1 MPAVDEKTFTKEILD
16 PKGLRKMACKTT
28 GDSLSIAH
36 VTHLLLMKRSDLL
49 PSAFWVSSQA
59 GSSLFLASSA
69 WMVSGLTPSPL
80 INSLIPVATAIPI
93 LINIKERLDGYWL
106 QVASILALLAF
117 SWLYAD
123 DAIGNSALVV
133 VSFLSIFSYC
143 LGIEFSNVSLQKNI
157 ISKSNIRLRL
167 IQICTEIGS
176 LVGAILTALIF
187 PAVSQFIPAFVLVLP
202 LALYTYKAKAK
213 YIHKI
218 PDDEFTQSSNSNIAL
233 NPLCFLQ
240 GFVLGG
246 LFAVLALWVRV
257 IDGGKCFDFGVIL
270 ACYFLGKGLV
280 EMAPKF
286 NLRYMY
292 MVVFS
297 LLIACQLMPL
307 KWISALLFIPI
318 GMFIN
323 STDLSIA
330 SALSEK
336 DKLVEGWKSFQDQSA
351 LGGIAG
357 GLTLGSICQ
366 VIGIEYA
373 LPIVSSGFVLL
384 SILSTKSRIALKA

>member
-1 MPAVDEKTFTKEILD
+1 MLAVDEKTFTKEILD

-36 VTHLLLMKRSDLL
+36 VTHLILMKRSDLL

-106 QVASILALLAF
+106 QVASILALLVF

-286 NLRYMY
+286 HLRYMY

>member
-36 VTHLLLMKRSDLL
+36 VTHLILMKRSDLL

-106 QVASILALLAF
+106 QVASILALLVF

-157 ISKSNIRLRL
+157 ISKSNIRFRL

-218 PDDEFTQSSNSNIAL
+218 PDVEFTQSSNSNIAL

-286 NLRYMY
+286 NLRYVY

>member
-1 MPAVDEKTFTKEILD
+1 
-16 PKGLRKMACKTT
+16 
-28 GDSLSIAH
+28 
-36 VTHLLLMKRSDLL
+36 MKRSDLL

-80 INSLIPVATAIPI
+80 INSFIPVVAAIPI
-93 LINIKERLDGYWL
+93 LINIKERLEGYWL
-106 QVASILALLAF
+106 QVASILALLVF
-117 SWLYAD
+117 SWLYGD
-123 DAIGNSALVV
+123 DGIGKSALVV
-133 VSFLSIFSYC
+133 ISFLSIFSYY
-143 LGIEFSNVSLQKNI
+143 LGIELSNVPLQKNI

-202 LALYTYKAKAK
+202 LALYAYKAKVK
-213 YIHKI
+213 SVNKM
-218 PDDEFTQSSNSNIAL
+218 PNDEFTQSSNSNIAL
-233 NPLCFLQ
+233 NPVCFLQ

-280 EMAPKF
+280 EIAPKF
-286 NLRYMY
+286 KLRYAY
-292 MVVFS
+292 MVIFS

-336 DKLVEGWKSFQDQSA
+336 EKLVEGWKAFQDQSA

-384 SILSTKSRIALKA
+384 SILSTKSHIALKV

>member
-1 MPAVDEKTFTKEILD
+1 MT
-16 PKGLRKMACKTT
+16 CKTT

-80 INSLIPVATAIPI
+80 INSFIPVVAAIPI
-93 LINIKERLDGYWL
+93 LINIKERLEGYWL
-106 QVASILALLAF
+106 QVASILALLVF
-117 SWLYAD
+117 SWLYGD
-123 DAIGNSALVV
+123 DGIGKSALVV
-133 VSFLSIFSYC
+133 ISFLSIFSYY
-143 LGIEFSNVSLQKNI
+143 LGIELSNVPLQKNI

-202 LALYTYKAKAK
+202 LALYAYKAKVK
-213 YIHKI
+213 SVNKM
-218 PDDEFTQSSNSNIAL
+218 PNDEFTQSSNSNIAL
-233 NPLCFLQ
+233 NPVCFLQ

-286 NLRYMY
+286 NLRYAY

-336 DKLVEGWKSFQDQSA
+336 EKLVEGWKAFQDQSA

-384 SILSTKSRIALKA
+384 SILSTKSHIALKV

>member
-1 MPAVDEKTFTKEILD
+1 MT
-16 PKGLRKMACKTT
+16 CKTT

-80 INSLIPVATAIPI
+80 INSFIPVVAAIPI
-93 LINIKERLDGYWL
+93 LINIKERLEGYWL
-106 QVASILALLAF
+106 QVASILALLVF
-117 SWLYAD
+117 SWLYGD
-123 DAIGNSALVV
+123 DGIGKSALVV
-133 VSFLSIFSYC
+133 ISFLSIFSYY
-143 LGIEFSNVSLQKNI
+143 LGIELSNVPLQKNI

-202 LALYTYKAKAK
+202 LALYAYKAKVK
-213 YIHKI
+213 SVNKM
-218 PDDEFTQSSNSNIAL
+218 PNDEFTQSSNSNIAL
-233 NPLCFLQ
+233 NPVCFLQ

-280 EMAPKF
+280 EIAPKF
-286 NLRYMY
+286 KLRYAY
-292 MVVFS
+292 MVIFS

-336 DKLVEGWKSFQDQSA
+336 EKLVEGWKAFQDQSA

-384 SILSTKSRIALKA
+384 SILTTKSHIALKV